1 MIMKKKIYT
10 SLGLMSG
17 TSMDGV
23 DLSVIKSDGYDEFS
37 SILNIYREF
46 DNHIYKQLIDLRDK
60 ISSTE
65 DLKIYSDDL
74 KNLEKKF
81 TLFNAKIIND
91 VMQNVDEEIDLVGF
105 HGQTIFHNSKMKI
118 SKQLGNGKLLS
129 ALIKKIV
136 VNNFRQNDLNHDG
149 QGAPLTP
156 IFHYLISKIIK
167 NKFNIDYPLNVVN
180 IGGITNVTQIKNTLN
195 NLNQNFFAYD
205 IAPGN
210 CLIDEWVRM
219 HVNTSYDKNGNY
231 ASSGKVDNL
240 ILNQAIDNFELKSF
254 NNSLDV
260 KDFDLSFV
268 KGLSFEDG
276 CATLTKFTAFLISNG
291 LEKISKKNN
300 VSLKNII
307 LCGGGRKN
315 IFLIKSVG
323 EFLKDS
329 NIKIE
334 NIDNYNFDGNFIE
347 SQAFAFLA
355 IRSYLNLPIS
365 FPNTTR
371 CKKAISGGE
380 IQKNF

>member
-1 MIMKKKIYT
+1 
-10 SLGLMSG
+10 MSG

-105 HGQTIFHNSKMKI
+105 HGQTIFHNSKIKI

-129 ALIKKIV
+129 SLIKKIV